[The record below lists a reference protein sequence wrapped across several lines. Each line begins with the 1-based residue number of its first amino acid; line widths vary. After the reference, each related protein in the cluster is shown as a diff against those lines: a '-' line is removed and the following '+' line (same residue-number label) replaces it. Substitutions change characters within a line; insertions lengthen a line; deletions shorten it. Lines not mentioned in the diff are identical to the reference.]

1 MLEEYAVPGAGEY
14 DVAGIQCE
22 SHVYP
27 EGAAY
32 FLRAEDLV
40 IAYFTG
46 PVKEATK
53 VEGASNTAVLVLDV
67 RSNETGDD
75 YKTLIKAMEPSY
87 VFVRGAGA
95 TPEFRASLGLA
106 PFEGS
111 TLKVTVTSLPLEGTQ
126 LVAAA

>member
-1 MLEEYAVPGAGEY
+1 MYLAFSA
-14 DVAGIQCE
+14 

-32 FLRAEDLV
+32 FIRAEDLM
-40 IAYFTG
+40 ITYFSG

-53 VEGASNTAVLVLDV
+53 EEGASNTAVLVLEV
-67 RSNETGDD
+67 RSDETADD
-75 YKTLIKAMEPSY
+75 YKPLIKNLEPSY

-95 TPEFRASLGLA
+95 TPEFNAGLGLTLY
-106 PFEGS
+106 ES
-111 TLKVTVTSLPLEGTQ
+111 NTLKVTPTSLPLEGTW